1 MGNGAQCANTNDL
14 DQKYVYAQSFLARHS
29 GYTKQKEATEL
40 AATFLGSYLFSFL
53 A

>member
-1 MGNGAQCANTNDL
+1 MGNGAQCANKNDL

-29 GYTKQKEATEL
+29 RYTKQKEVTEL
-40 AATFLGSYLFSFL
+40 AAMFPGSYLFSFR